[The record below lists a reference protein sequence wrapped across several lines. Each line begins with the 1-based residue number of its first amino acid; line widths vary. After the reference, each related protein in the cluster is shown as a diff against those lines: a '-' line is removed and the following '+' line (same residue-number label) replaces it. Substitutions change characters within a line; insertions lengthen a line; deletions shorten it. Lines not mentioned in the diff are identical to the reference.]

1 MTVRVKICGITTLED
16 ALAATDA
23 GADAV
28 GFVLY
33 KESPR
38 AVSVDAVR
46 DIIRRLPPFVTTV
59 GLFVN
64 QPTQWVSI
72 MAERCGV
79 DVLQFQGDESA
90 DYCRTFAARAI
101 KAIRVKD
108 SASLAPMGEYGVRA
122 FVLDAYREGE
132 WGGTGQTFDW
142 DLAVDAKTYGRVILA
157 GGLTPDNV
165 AEAIRR
171 VRPFGVDVSSGV
183 EGSVKG
189 KKDHGKIRAFIQH
202 AKAAAASDRVA

>member
-1 MTVRVKICGITTLED
+1 VRVKICGLTNVDD
-16 ALAATDA
+16 AMAAAEA
-23 GADAV
+23 GADAL

-38 AVSVDAVR
+38 CIPSDQVQEVVR
-46 DIIRRLPPFVTTV
+46 SLPPFVTTV

-64 QPTQWVSI
+64 QPTQWVRVI
-72 MAERCGV
+72 ADRCGV
-79 DVLQFQGDESA
+79 DALQFQGDETPA
-90 DYCRTFAARAI
+90 YCEGFAQRAI

-108 SASLAPMGEYGVRA
+108 RASLDIMASFRVRA

-132 WGGTGQTFDW
+132 YGGTGQTFDW
-142 DLAVDAKTYGRVILA
+142 DLAVAAKAHGRIILA

-171 VRPFGVDVSSGV
+171 VRPFAVDVSSGV
-183 EGSVKG
+183 EGSTKG
-189 KKDHGKIRAFIQH
+189 VKDHGKIRAFIQA
-202 AKAAAASDRVA
+202 AKGA

>member
-1 MTVRVKICGITTLED
+1 MTLRVKICGLTTLED
-16 ALAATDA
+16 AMAAVEA

-38 AVSVDAVR
+38 CISVEQAQE
-46 DIIRRLPPFVTTV
+46 IIKQLPPFVTTV

-64 QPTQWVSI
+64 QPTHWVRI

-79 DVLQFQGDESA
+79 DAFQFQGDETPQ
-90 DYCRTFAARAI
+90 YCEAFRQRAI
-101 KAIRVKD
+101 KTIRVQD
-108 SASLAPMGEYGVRA
+108 AASLDRMPEYHVRA

-132 WGGTGQTFDW
+132 YGGTGQRFDW
-142 DLAVDAKTYGRVILA
+142 DLAVPAKVHGRIILA

-165 AEAIRR
+165 AEAVRR
-171 VRPFGVDVSSGV
+171 VQPFAVDVSSGV

-189 KKDHGKIRAFIQH
+189 TKDHGKIRAFIQA
-202 AKAAAASDRVA
+202 AKGA

>member
-1 MTVRVKICGITTLED
+1 MTVRVKICGLTTLED
-16 ALAATDA
+16 AQAAADA

-33 KESPR
+33 KDSPR
-38 AVSVDAVR
+38 QISADQAK

-64 QPTQWVSI
+64 QPTQWVRV

-79 DVLQFQGDESA
+79 DVLQFQGDESPA
-90 DYCRTFAARAI
+90 YCEAFAPRAI

-108 SASLAPMGEYGVRA
+108 RDSLEPMAEYAVRA
-122 FVLDAYREGE
+122 FVLDAYQEGE
-132 WGGTGQTFDW
+132 YGGTGTTFDW
-142 DLAVDAKTYGRVILA
+142 DLAAAAKAHGRIILA
-157 GGLTPDNV
+157 GGLTPENV

-171 VRPFGVDVSSGV
+171 VRPFGVDVSTGV
-183 EGSVKG
+183 EGHIKG

-202 AKAAAASDRVA
+202 AKASVAS

>member
-1 MTVRVKICGITTLED
+1 MIRVKICGITTLDD
-16 ALAATDA
+16 ALAAAEA

-38 AVSVDAVR
+38 QISVDQAKE
-46 DIIRRLPPFVTTV
+46 IILRLPPFVTTV

-64 QPTQWVSI
+64 QPTQWVRV
-72 MAERCGV
+72 MADRCGV

-90 DYCRTFAARAI
+90 DYCRAFAPRAI

-108 SASLAPMGEYGVRA
+108 RESFNPMEEYDVRA
-122 FVLDAYREGE
+122 FVLDAYQEGE
-132 WGGTGQTFDW
+132 YGGTGKVFDW
-142 DLAVDAKTYGRVILA
+142 ELAEAAKAHGRIILA
-157 GGLTPDNV
+157 GGLNPDNV

-171 VRPFGVDVSSGV
+171 VRPFAVDVSTGV
-183 EGSVKG
+183 EGHVKG

-202 AKAAAASDRVA
+202 AKASVAS

>member
-1 MTVRVKICGITTLED
+1 MTVRVKICGLTNLND
-16 ALAATDA
+16 ALAAVQA

-38 AVSVDAVR
+38 SISADQAQE
-46 DIIRRLPPFVTTV
+46 IIRQLPPFVTTV

-64 QPTQWVSI
+64 QPTHWVRV
-72 MAERCGV
+72 MAERSGV
-79 DVLQFQGDESA
+79 DALQFQGDETP
-90 DYCRTFAARAI
+90 DYCAAFSQRAI
-101 KAIRVKD
+101 KAIRVRD
-108 SASLAPMGEYGVRA
+108 RDSLAAMPEYRVRA

-132 WGGTGQTFDW
+132 YGGTGETFDW
-142 DLAVDAKTYGRVILA
+142 ALAVEAKAHGRIILA
-157 GGLTPDNV
+157 GGLTPENV

-171 VRPFGVDVSSGV
+171 VRPFAVDVSSGV

-189 KKDHGKIRAFIQH
+189 TKDHGKIRAFIQA
-202 AKAAAASDRVA
+202 AKNA

>member
-1 MTVRVKICGITTLED
+1 MTLRVKICGLTTLED
-16 ALAATDA
+16 ALAAVDA

-38 AVSVDAVR
+38 CISVEQAQE
-46 DIIRRLPPFVTTV
+46 IIRQLPPFVTTV

-64 QPTQWVSI
+64 QPTHWVRV

-79 DVLQFQGDESA
+79 DAFQFQGDETPE
-90 DYCRTFAARAI
+90 YCEAFRQRAI
-101 KAIRVKD
+101 KAIRVQD
-108 SASLAPMGEYGVRA
+108 STSLNRMAEYRVRA

-132 WGGTGQTFDW
+132 YGGTGQRFDW
-142 DLAVDAKTYGRVILA
+142 DLAVPAKAYGRIILA

-165 AEAIRR
+165 AEAVRR
-171 VRPFGVDVSSGV
+171 VQPFAVDVSSGV
-183 EGSVKG
+183 EGSMRG
-189 KKDHGKIRAFIQH
+189 TKDHGKIRAFIQA
-202 AKAAAASDRVA
+202 AKGA

>member
-1 MTVRVKICGITTLED
+1 MTVRVKICGLTMLED
-16 ALAATDA
+16 ALVAVEA

-38 AVSVDAVR
+38 CISVDQAQEIVR
-46 DIIRRLPPFVTTV
+46 HLPPFVTTV

-64 QPTQWVSI
+64 QPTHWVRV

-79 DVLQFQGDESA
+79 DTFQFQGDETPE
-90 DYCRTFAARAI
+90 YCETFGQRAI
-101 KAIRVKD
+101 KAIRVQD
-108 SASLAPMGEYGVRA
+108 ATSFNRMSEYRVRA

-132 WGGTGQTFDW
+132 YGGTGQRFDW
-142 DLAVDAKTYGRVILA
+142 DLAIPAKEHGRIILA

-165 AEAIRR
+165 AEAVRR
-171 VRPFGVDVSSGV
+171 VGPFAVDVSSGV
-183 EGSVKG
+183 EGSVRG
-189 KKDHGKIRAFIQH
+189 VKDHGKIRAFIQA
-202 AKAAAASDRVA
+202 AKGR

>member
-1 MTVRVKICGITTLED
+1 MIRVKICGLTTLED
-16 ALAATDA
+16 ALAAAEA
-23 GADAV
+23 GADAL

-38 AVSVDAVR
+38 CISVAEAQG
-46 DIIRRLPPFVTTV
+46 IIRRLPPFVTTV

-64 QPTQWVSI
+64 QPTQWVRI

-79 DVLQFQGDESA
+79 DILQFQGDESA
-90 DYCRTFAARAI
+90 AYCEAFGQRAI

-108 SASLAPMGEYGVRA
+108 RESLADMSEYAVRA

-132 WGGTGQTFDW
+132 YGGTGQTFDW
-142 DLAVDAKTYGRVILA
+142 DLAVAAKSHGRIILA
-157 GGLTPDNV
+157 GGLTPENV
-165 AEAIRR
+165 AEAVAR
-171 VRPFGVDVSSGV
+171 VRPFGVDVSTGV

-189 KKDHGKIRAFIQH
+189 VKDHGKIRAFIQA
-202 AKAAAASDRVA
+202 AKGA

>member
-1 MTVRVKICGITTLED
+1 MTVRVKICGLTNLND
-16 ALAATDA
+16 ALAAVEA

-38 AVSVDAVR
+38 CISADQAQE
-46 DIIRRLPPFVTTV
+46 IIRQLPPFVTTV

-64 QPTQWVSI
+64 QPTHWVRV
-72 MAERCGV
+72 MAERSGV
-79 DVLQFQGDESA
+79 DALQFQGDETP
-90 DYCRTFAARAI
+90 DYCEAFSQRAI
-101 KAIRVKD
+101 KAIRVRD
-108 SASLAPMGEYGVRA
+108 RDSLAAMLEYRVRA

-132 WGGTGQTFDW
+132 YGGTGETFDW
-142 DLAVDAKTYGRVILA
+142 ALAAEAKAYGRIILA
-157 GGLTPDNV
+157 GGLTPENV

-171 VRPFGVDVSSGV
+171 VRPFAVDVSSGV

-189 KKDHGKIRAFIQH
+189 TKDHGKIRAFVQA
-202 AKAAAASDRVA
+202 AKNA

>member
-1 MTVRVKICGITTLED
+1 VSARVKICGLTRVED
-16 ALAATDA
+16 AMVAADA
-23 GADAV
+23 GADAL

-38 AVSVDAVR
+38 CITAEQAQ
-46 DIIRRLPPFVTTV
+46 DIISRVPPFVTTV

-64 QPTQWVSI
+64 QPAHWVRVI
-72 MAERCGV
+72 AERCGV
-79 DVLQFQGDESA
+79 DTLQFQGDETPA
-90 DYCRTFAARAI
+90 YCEAFAQRSI

-108 SASLAPMGEYGVRA
+108 RASLEGMAEYRVRA

-132 WGGTGQTFDW
+132 YGGTGQTFDW
-142 DLAVDAKTYGRVILA
+142 DLAVAAKTHGRIILA

-171 VRPFGVDVSSGV
+171 VRPFAVDVSSGV
-183 EGSVKG
+183 EGSTRGV
-189 KKDHGKIRAFIQH
+189 KDHGKIRAFIQA
-202 AKAAAASDRVA
+202 AKAA